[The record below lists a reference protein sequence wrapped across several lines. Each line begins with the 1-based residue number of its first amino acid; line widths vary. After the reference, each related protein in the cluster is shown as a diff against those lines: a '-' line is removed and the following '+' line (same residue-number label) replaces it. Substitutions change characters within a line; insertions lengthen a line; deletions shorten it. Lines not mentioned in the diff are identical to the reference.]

1 MNKIKLI
8 DAGLAIDDR
17 GELIF
22 SNDFDMSKIKRF
34 YQITNHQNFFVR
46 AWHGHQ
52 KEEKFILV
60 SKGSAIIAGV
70 KIDNWKKPSKDLPVE
85 KFIVTEK
92 NPKIVHIPA
101 GYANG
106 FKTLAQDTK
115 LIIFS
120 TSTLKESK
128 NDDFR
133 YDSRHWNPWDIEE
146 R

>member
-1 MNKIKLI
+1 MDKVKMIN
-8 DAGLAIDDR
+8 AGLAIDDR
-17 GELIF
+17 GELMF
-22 SNDFDMSKIKRF
+22 SNEFDMSKIKRF
-34 YQITNHQNFFVR
+34 YQITNHLNLFVR

-60 SKGSAIIAGV
+60 SKGSAMIAGV
-70 KIDNWKKPSKDLPVE
+70 KIDNWEKPSKNLPVE

-92 NPKIVHIPA
+92 NPKIVHVPA

-106 FKTLAQDTK
+106 FKTLVQDTK
-115 LIIFS
+115 LIFFS
-120 TSTLKESK
+120 TSTLEESK

-133 YDSRHWNPWDIEE
+133 YDSRYWNPWDIEE

>member
-1 MNKIKLI
+1 M
-8 DAGLAIDDR
+8 
-17 GELIF
+17 
-22 SNDFDMSKIKRF
+22 
-34 YQITNHQNFFVR
+34 
-46 AWHGHQ
+46 
-52 KEEKFILV
+52 
-60 SKGSAIIAGV
+60 

-120 TSTLKESK
+120 TSTLEESK